1 MLTCRHPPQ
10 MLTVLAG
17 ITQPLVELELKNP
30 NKQIKGISL
39 ASTIGLLIGALFWGF
54 TADIVG
60 RSSHPQSR
68 ATQEDFIHTSPLFI
82 SMATDRSLR

>member
-1 MLTCRHPPQ
+1 

-39 ASTIGLLIGALFWGF
+39 ASTIGLLAGALFWGF
-54 TADIVG
+54 TADVVG
-60 RSSHPQSR
+60 KSAFCRLIARIWDYDNAFSSV
-68 ATQEDFIHTSPLFI
+68 D
-82 SMATDRSLR
+82 SMAANA